1 MVEPMAAATATA
13 TATMPAVTRPHA
25 PRVGDL
31 LRDWRQ
37 RRRLSQLDLAG
48 EADVSTRHLSCL
60 ETGRAEPSREMVLR
74 LADRLDVPLR
84 ERNRWLAAAGF
95 APMFAERRFDDPGLA
110 AGRAAVELILRGH
123 EPFPAVAVDRH
134 WNLVAANTPAFTL
147 MADGVDQRLLE
158 PPVNVMRIALH
169 PDALGPRIVN
179 FAQYAAHLVDRL
191 RREADAY
198 GDRDLAD
205 LADELCSYPGV
216 AGSESPAATAA
227 ELFVPL
233 ALRVDDDVFTFFST
247 LATFGTAR
255 DITIEELAIESFFP
269 ADAAT
274 AAALR
279 TYSSRS

>member
-48 EADVSTRHLSCL
+48 EAAVSARHLSFV
-60 ETGRAEPSREMVLR
+60 ETGRSRPSRELILHLAEHLR
-74 LADRLDVPLR
+74 VPLR
-84 ERNRWLAAAGF
+84 ERNSLL
-95 APMFAERRFDDPGLA
+95 LA
-110 AGRAAVELILRGH
+110 AGYAPSYRQTPLDDAAMAPVREAVELILRGH